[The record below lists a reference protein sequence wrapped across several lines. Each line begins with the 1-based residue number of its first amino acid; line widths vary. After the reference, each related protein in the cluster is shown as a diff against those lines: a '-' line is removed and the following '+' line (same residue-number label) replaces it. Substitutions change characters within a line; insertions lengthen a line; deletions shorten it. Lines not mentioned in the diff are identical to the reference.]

1 MTIKQ
6 KPTLKSESSIKNKAK
21 GVEYLIVFSRYAALV
36 KNMRGVVLFSPTDDV
51 SEDLKWLV
59 ERFKYRVLGVP
70 PSLVERF
77 PGLKRP
83 LVPLA
88 HPSREVEA
96 FAGLVASSMGLKREV
111 AEAVC
116 LASCYVSPLLALGP
130 SAQRPLKELAV
141 GEVSSRIEMG
151 VKDWKLHLRI
161 ADYSVL
167 DLYEWSTTQA
177 QRLWQKEVDV
187 EELISERMAAI
198 KRDQKRYWRL
208 QRGELEPKT
217 FLVYLDLVQS
227 LHRAGALK
235 SIVEH
240 DVDVVSACLAINV
253 SVFVRR

>member
-1 MTIKQ
+1 M
-6 KPTLKSESSIKNKAK
+6 
-21 GVEYLIVFSRYAALV
+21 FSRYAALV
-36 KNMRGVVLFSPTDDV
+36 KNMRGVVLFDPADEV
-51 SEDLKWLV
+51 SEDLEWLV

-70 PSLVERF
+70 PSLVERL
-77 PGLKRP
+77 PKLKRP

-88 HPSREVEA
+88 HPSKGVEA
-96 FAGLVASSMGLKREV
+96 FVDFVASSLGLEHEV
-111 AEAVC
+111 GEALC

-130 SAQRPLKELAV
+130 TAQQSLKSLAV
-141 GEVSSRIEMG
+141 EEVASKVEMG

-167 DLYEWSTTQA
+167 DLYEWSTAQA
-177 QRLWQKEVDV
+177 QKLWQEEVDI
-187 EELISERMAAI
+187 EELISERMVAI

>member
-1 MTIKQ
+1 M
-6 KPTLKSESSIKNKAK
+6 
-21 GVEYLIVFSRYAALV
+21 IVFSRYAALV
-36 KNMRGVVLFSPTDDV
+36 KNMRGVVLFSPTDNV

-59 ERFKYRVLGVP
+59 ERFRYRVLGVP
-70 PSLVERF
+70 PSLVNKVSRAE
-77 PGLKRP
+77 KP

-88 HPSREVEA
+88 YPSKDIKDFVE
-96 FAGLVASSMGLKREV
+96 LVASSMGLEREV
-111 AEAVC
+111 AEATC

-130 SAQRPLKELAV
+130 GAQKSLKELAV
-141 GEVSSRIEMG
+141 GEVSSKIEMG

-177 QRLWQKEVDV
+177 QGLWQKEVDV
-187 EELISERMAAI
+187 EKLISERVAAI

-208 QRGELEPKT
+208 QRGELEPRT

-227 LHRAGALK
+227 LHRAGALG
-235 SIVEH
+235 SIVGH
-240 DVDVVSACLAINV
+240 DVNIVLACLAINV